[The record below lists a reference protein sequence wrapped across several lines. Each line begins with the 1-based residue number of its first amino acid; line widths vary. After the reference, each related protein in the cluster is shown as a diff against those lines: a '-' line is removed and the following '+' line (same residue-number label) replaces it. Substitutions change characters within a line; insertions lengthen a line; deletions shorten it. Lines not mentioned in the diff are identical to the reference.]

1 MMFEV
6 ELTAPQIKMKDGT
19 IVMFWYSDQ
28 EIEAKNKTEARKIV
42 KKMIRNEEI
51 DFELMNE
58 DGELFVDAISND
70 QVEALEEEVFG
81 IFDVPD
87 PEIDQVRLI

>member
-6 ELTAPQIKMKDGT
+6 ELTAPQIEMEDGT
-19 IVMFWYSDQ
+19 IVIFWYDDQ
-28 EIEAKNKTEARKIV
+28 EIEAKNKTQARKIV

-58 DGELFVDAISND
+58 DGELFVDATRKEFWDNYN
-70 QVEALEEEVFG
+70 EA
-81 IFDVPD
+81 IPD
-87 PEIDQVRLI
+87 PEIDQVRLV